1 MPKQFKGLAADFVSA
16 MKAYFIGKGANP
28 NDIIVQDLYNYS
40 SPNTSNSTLKQL
52 TSLKGGN
59 GILDEMAAMSPE
71 DRSIIQ
77 TLLAVYNENIQT
89 KREILTQA
97 RNLFE
102 TSDIVKIVID
112 VMIDDGFNGFQN
124 EKEEF
129 KIEYI
134 LEDDELEDLGE
145 EFQQQVQNHIDEF
158 VDKFALKTRVAEIIP
173 ELLRDGEYAFG
184 VLFDEN
190 NKKGITDI
198 IDDLDVINLIPFY
211 ENNKLAFVINQNNF
225 QDQQKSNTFL
235 GNFGFDEEKP
245 IAYKPDNIVFFRLD
259 GNTKKRI
266 NMSCFY
272 NTEFKKLFYTKTGI
286 RLPKYV
292 RIALPIFYNAIGYLN
307 RLKIMDNVASVLD
320 LNDILKP
327 EIVTV
332 NVPTNTDAKEANK
345 IVKNFERQLNDM
357 SLLQDGELDFSTL
370 CAQANRRKVLPVWMD
385 TKGTVT
391 SAGINQSA
399 KGQGAWEATDKL
411 RNLIALDI
419 GVPPYYVNVSGQPM
433 EKSQTIKLYSR
444 YTRKLTALQ
453 KSVAE
458 GIKDFLMID
467 LEHCGLN
474 VSRANLSVKFKAITS
489 GDTLD
494 DTDMLVALA
503 TGLGDLYKA
512 LDEITSSD
520 HNNLVL
526 DDDQFKQLY
535 DDITGKYLNVSNLI
549 RVDEFKFNN
558 VDGADGEFTPIGSPS
573 PRETGGSSGPDVNV
587 NVNTSSGGG
596 EESYA
601 DFVDASNDIGVPG
614 TEPAIEEI

>member
-1 MPKQFKGLAADFVSA
+1 MPKQFKGIAADFVNA
-16 MKAYFIGKGANP
+16 MKTYFVGRGANP
-28 NDIIVQDLYNYS
+28 NDIIVQDLFNYN
-40 SPNTSNSTLKQL
+40 PPSNQG
-52 TSLKGGN
+52 SLKTLN
-59 GILDEMAAMSPE
+59 SLKEAPGILDEMQAMSQE
-71 DRSIIQ
+71 DRTIIQ

-102 TSDIVKIVID
+102 TSDIVKIIID
-112 VMIDDGFNGFQN
+112 VMIDDGFNSFQN

-134 LEDDELEDLGE
+134 LEEEELQDLGE

-158 VDKFALKTRVAEIIP
+158 VDKFALKTKVADMVP

-225 QDQQKSNTFL
+225 QDSQDNNNTFI
-235 GNFGFDEEKP
+235 GNFGFTEEKP

-292 RIALPIFYNAIGYLN
+292 RIALPIFYNAMGYLN

-332 NVPTNTDAKEANK
+332 NVPTNTSGPEANR
-345 IVKNFERQLNDM
+345 IVRNFERQLNDL
-357 SLLQDGELDFSTL
+357 SVLENGELDFSTL

-391 SAGINQSA
+391 SANVNQTA
-399 KGQGAWEATDKL
+399 KGQGAWDATDKL

-419 GVPPYYVNVSGQPM
+419 GVPPYYVNVSATPM

-474 VSRANLSVKFKAITS
+474 VSRSNLSVKFKAITS

-526 DDDQFKQLY
+526 DNEQFKQLY
-535 DDITGKYLNVSNLI
+535 DDITGKYLNVANLI
-549 RVDEFKFNN
+549 KIDNNKFLN
-558 VDGADGEFTPIGSPS
+558 VDGQDGDFTPIGSPS
-573 PRETGGSSGPDVNV
+573 GRSGSEPGGAPVNV
-587 NVNTSSGGG
+587 NVNTNSGG